1 MDYYGNQGPEA
12 KLSVSF
18 TPRNGVNVAEGK
30 SYTMLKQPE
39 GNYPDEKGNA
49 FTDGKLGEPTYGDA
63 AWSGFLGKPEF
74 VIDLGEKVNGIY
86 SVRLNTLGGGN
97 AAIYAPNQVTI
108 YVSDDGE
115 NFTQVASKTFAA
127 DVNAGSLNVV
137 VRNVTL
143 PEDASAR
150 YVKIAVATNQ
160 SWIFI
165 DEISVY
171 AE

>member
-1 MDYYGNQGPEA
+1 VNVAAGKGYTMVKQPEA
-12 KLSVSF
+12 K
-18 TPRNGVNVAEGK
+18 
-30 SYTMLKQPE
+30 
-39 GNYPDEKGNA
+39 YPDEDGTA

-74 VIDLGEKVNGIY
+74 IIDLGKKVSGIY
-86 SVRLNTLGGGN
+86 SVRVNTLGGGS
-97 AAIYAPNQVTI
+97 AAIYAPNQIIVYI
-108 YVSDDGE
+108 SDDGE

-127 DVNAGSLNVV
+127 DVNSGSLNVV
-137 VRNVTL
+137 IRSLTL
-143 PEDASAR
+143 SEDVSAR

-165 DEISVY
+165 DEIGVF

>member
-1 MDYYGNQGPEA
+1 
-12 KLSVSF
+12 
-18 TPRNGVNVAEGK
+18 
-30 SYTMLKQPE
+30 
-39 GNYPDEKGNA
+39 
-49 FTDGKLGEPTYGDA
+49 
-63 AWSGFLGKPEF
+63 
-74 VIDLGEKVNGIY
+74 
-86 SVRLNTLGGGN
+86 LNTLGGGN

>member
-1 MDYYGNQGPEA
+1 
-12 KLSVSF
+12 
-18 TPRNGVNVAEGK
+18 VNVAEGK